1 LSAIFLGCD
10 ILSPAAHNSMLPR
23 KLSDRRDVTDK
34 DNLPAKRRSSQIAA
48 VLLAL
53 ALTAI
58 PAAAWA
64 QNSATARETI
74 AVEGNRRIDADTVRS
89 YFHPNADGRYDEA
102 ARDAALK
109 ALLATGLFD
118 DVRIAQTGDH
128 LVVKLTEAKVIE
140 RVAFEG
146 NKKIKDENL
155 TAVVQSKA
163 RGSLQRA
170 TVQGDVERIVEAYR
184 HVGRDEVKVVPQVID
199 RGNDR
204 VDLVYTITEGQK
216 TPVRQINFVGNH
228 AFSGRQLNAV
238 IKTSPTSVISFLT
251 GSDTYDPDK
260 IDDDRERLRNYYRN
274 HGYADAK
281 VGTAR
286 AEYDPATKGFTL
298 TFTIDEGP
306 LYHFGDIGI
315 TCNVPGLDAAKLRP
329 LLVARNG
336 ALFDG
341 SALDKSDDALAAEMA
356 KLGYPFAHA
365 VPRSVNHPET
375 GRTDVSFVIDEG
387 ARAYIERIEIH
398 GNTRTRDYVIRRE
411 FDIAEGDAYN
421 RTLIDRAER
430 RLKNLNYF
438 KSVKIT
444 TKPGSASD
452 RVVLDV
458 ETVDQAT
465 GDFSISGGY
474 STTDGWLG
482 EVKIGDR
489 NFYGTGDNVQ
499 ASMTYGQY
507 TQGVELSATDP
518 DLLGNHISGGVKLFY
533 RQTIPSTYQS
543 YGTDSY
549 GTTLSMGTPITE
561 QTNVLWR
568 YSLYDQK
575 VTLPSTVSAS
585 TESLPIQQA
594 AAAGRQLVSSVG
606 DTVTYST
613 LDNNKL
619 PTSGLR
625 SQLSQD
631 LAGLGGDVRF
641 LRTTEDVRYYQQLGG
656 DLVAMVRGQG
666 GYITGWGGSQVPLM
680 NSFFGGPSLV
690 RGFAIN
696 GFGPRDL
703 TPGSTMDNV
712 GGSMYWAT
720 TAELQSGIP
729 GVPDEYG
736 LRGSTFVDAGTVF
749 GYKGPTSFSGQTAQI
764 ANSTVIRSS
773 VGVGLTWDS
782 PFGALTASYAVPLSK
797 AAYDVVQPFNFTAGP
812 SF

>member
-1 LSAIFLGCD
+1 VT
-10 ILSPAAHNSMLPR
+10 NR
-23 KLSDRRDVTDK
+23 NKL
-34 DNLPAKRRSSQIAA
+34 LIKRGQRPIAA
-48 VLLAL
+48 ALLA
-53 ALTAI
+53 AAITAI
-58 PAAAWA
+58 SQAGWA
-64 QNSATARETI
+64 QNDATAHETI

-89 YFHPNADGRYDEA
+89 YFHPNSDGRYDEA
-102 ARDAALK
+102 GRDAALK
-109 ALLATGLFD
+109 ALIATGLFD
-118 DVRIAQTGDH
+118 DVKITQTGDH
-128 LVVKLTEAKVIE
+128 LIVKLTEAKVIE

-146 NKKIKDENL
+146 NKKVKDENL

-163 RGSLQRA
+163 RGPLQRA
-170 TVQGDVERIVEAYR
+170 TVQADVERIVEAYR
-184 HVGRDEVKVVPQVID
+184 HVGRDEVKVVPEVIE

-228 AFSGRQLNAV
+228 AFSSRQLNAV
-238 IKTSPTSVISFLT
+238 IKTSATSMISFLT

-260 IDDDRERLRNYYRN
+260 VDDDRERLRSYYRN
-274 HGYADAK
+274 HGYADAN
-281 VGTAR
+281 VMAAR
-286 AEYDPATKGFTL
+286 TEYNPATKGFSL

-306 LYHFGDIGI
+306 LYHFGEIGMI
-315 TCNVPGLDAAKLRP
+315 CNVPGLDAEKLRR

-341 SALDKSDDALAAEMA
+341 SALDKSDEALAVEMA

-365 VPRSVNHPET
+365 VPRTVNHAES
-375 GRTDVSFVIDEG
+375 GRVDLAFVIDEG

-411 FDIAEGDAYN
+411 FDVAEGDAYN
-421 RTLIDRAER
+421 KTLIDRAER

-458 ETVDQAT
+458 ETVDQQT
-465 GDFSISGGY
+465 GDFNVSGGY
-474 STTDGWLG
+474 SSTDGWLG

-489 NFYGTGDNVQ
+489 NFYGTGDTVQ
-499 ASMTYGQY
+499 ASVTYGQY
-507 TQGVELSATDP
+507 AQGAELSATDP
-518 DLLGNHISGGVKLFY
+518 DLFGNHISGGVQLFY
-533 RQTIPSTYQS
+533 RQTVPSTFQS

-549 GTTLSMGTPITE
+549 GMTLSMGTPITE

-568 YSLYDQK
+568 YSLYDQQ
-575 VTLPSTVSAS
+575 VTLPSTIAANTV
-585 TESLPIQQA
+585 SLPIQQA

-619 PTSGLR
+619 PTSGFN
-625 SQLSQD
+625 SQLRQD

-641 LRTTEDVRYYQQLGG
+641 LRTTEDLRYYQQLGG
-656 DLVAMVRGQG
+656 DLVAMVRAQG

-680 NSFFGGPSLV
+680 NNFFGGPSLV
-690 RGFAIN
+690 RGFATN

-764 ANSTVIRSS
+764 ANTTVIRSS

>member
-1 LSAIFLGCD
+1 MTNRD
-10 ILSPAAHNSMLPR
+10 
-23 KLSDRRDVTDK
+23 KLLDERRLISIV
-34 DNLPAKRRSSQIAA
+34 A
-48 VLLAL
+48 VLLAVTL
-53 ALTAI
+53 SGI
-58 PAAAWA
+58 PAAARA
-64 QNSATARETI
+64 QNGATARETI
-74 AVEGNRRIDADTVRS
+74 AVEGNRHIDTDSVRS

-109 ALLATGLFD
+109 ALIATGLFD
-118 DVRIAQTGDH
+118 DVKITGTGDH
-128 LVVKLTEAKVIE
+128 LIVRLTEAKVIE

-170 TVQGDVERIVEAYR
+170 TVQADVERIVDAYR
-184 HVGRDEVKVVPQVID
+184 HVGRDEVNVVPEIID

-204 VDLVYTITEGQK
+204 VDLVYTITEGKK

-228 AFSGRQLNAV
+228 AFSSRQLDAV
-238 IKTSPTSVISFLT
+238 IKTSTTSVISFLT

-260 IDDDRERLRNYYRN
+260 VDDDRERLRSYYRN
-274 HGYADAK
+274 HGYADAS
-281 VGTAR
+281 VTAAR
-286 AEYDPATKGFTL
+286 AEYDPATNGFAL
-298 TFTIDEGP
+298 TFTIGEGA

-315 TCNVPGLDAAKLRP
+315 TCNVPGLDAEKLRR
-329 LLVARNG
+329 LLQARNG

-341 SALDKSDDALAAEMA
+341 GALDRSSEALAVEMA

-365 VPRSVNHPET
+365 VPRSVEHAEA
-375 GRTDVSFVIDEG
+375 GRIDVAFVIDEG
-387 ARAYIERIEIH
+387 SRTYIERIEIH
-398 GNTRTRDYVIRRE
+398 GNMRTRDYVIRRE
-411 FDIAEGDAYN
+411 FDITEGDAYN
-421 RTLIDRAER
+421 KTLVDRAER

-438 KSVKIT
+438 KSVKLT

-458 ETVDQAT
+458 EVIDQST
-465 GDFSISGGY
+465 GDFTVSGGH
-474 STTDGWLG
+474 SSTDGWLG

-489 NFYGTGDNVQ
+489 NFYGTGDSVQ
-499 ASMTYGQY
+499 ASATYGQY
-507 TQGVELSATDP
+507 AQGVELSATDP
-518 DLLGNHISGGVKLFY
+518 DLFGNHISGGAQLFY
-533 RQTIPSTYQS
+533 RQTFASSYQS

-549 GTTLSMGTPITE
+549 GMTLSMGTPITE

-568 YSLYDQK
+568 YSLYDQN
-575 VTLPSTVSAS
+575 VTLPSSISANTV
-585 TESLPIQQA
+585 SLPIQQA
-594 AAAGRQLVSSVG
+594 AAAGPQLVSSVG
-606 DTVTYST
+606 DTVTYNT
-613 LDNNKL
+613 LDNNRL
-619 PTSGLR
+619 PTSGLN
-625 SQLSQD
+625 SQLRQD

-641 LRTTEDVRYYQQLGG
+641 LRTTEDARYYQSLGG
-656 DLVAMVRGQG
+656 DLVAMVRAQG
-666 GYITGWGGSQVPLM
+666 GYITGWGGQQVPLM
-680 NSFFGGPSLV
+680 NSFFGGPGLV
-690 RGFAIN
+690 RGFAPN

-749 GYKGPTSFSGQTAQI
+749 GYKGPTTFAGQTTQI
-764 ANSTVIRSS
+764 ANTTVIRSS

>member
-1 LSAIFLGCD
+1 VTNRNKLLIKRG
-10 ILSPAAHNSMLPR
+10 PR
-23 KLSDRRDVTDK
+23 
-34 DNLPAKRRSSQIAA
+34 PIAA
-48 VLLAL
+48 ALLA
-53 ALTAI
+53 AAITAI
-58 PAAAWA
+58 SQAGWA
-64 QNSATARETI
+64 QNDATAHETI

-89 YFHPNADGRYDEA
+89 YFHPNSDGRYDEA
-102 ARDAALK
+102 GRDAALK
-109 ALLATGLFD
+109 ALIATGLFD
-118 DVRIAQTGDH
+118 DVKITQTGDH
-128 LVVKLTEAKVIE
+128 LIVKLTEAKVIE

-146 NKKIKDENL
+146 NKKVKDENL

-163 RGSLQRA
+163 RGPLQRA
-170 TVQGDVERIVEAYR
+170 TVQADVERIVEAYR
-184 HVGRDEVKVVPQVID
+184 HVGRDEVKVVPEVIE

-228 AFSGRQLNAV
+228 AFSSRQLNAV
-238 IKTSPTSVISFLT
+238 IKTSATSVISFLT

-260 IDDDRERLRNYYRN
+260 VDDDRERLRSYYRN
-274 HGYADAK
+274 HGYADAN
-281 VGTAR
+281 VMAAR
-286 AEYDPATKGFTL
+286 TEYNPATKGFSL

-306 LYHFGDIGI
+306 LYHFGEIGMI
-315 TCNVPGLDAAKLRP
+315 CNVPGLDAEKLRR

-341 SALDKSDDALAAEMA
+341 SALDKSDEALAVEMA

-365 VPRSVNHPET
+365 VPRTVNHAES
-375 GRTDVSFVIDEG
+375 GRVDLAFVIDEG

-411 FDIAEGDAYN
+411 FDVAEGDAYN
-421 RTLIDRAER
+421 KTLIDRAER

-458 ETVDQAT
+458 ETVDQQT
-465 GDFSISGGY
+465 GDFNVSGGY
-474 STTDGWLG
+474 SSTDGWLG

-489 NFYGTGDNVQ
+489 NFYGTGDTVQ
-499 ASMTYGQY
+499 ASVTYGQY
-507 TQGVELSATDP
+507 AQGAELSATDP
-518 DLLGNHISGGVKLFY
+518 DLFGNHISGGVQLFY
-533 RQTIPSTYQS
+533 RQTVPSTFQS
-543 YGTDSY
+543 YGTDNY
-549 GTTLSMGTPITE
+549 GMTLSMGTPITE

-568 YSLYDQK
+568 YSLYDQQ
-575 VTLPSTVSAS
+575 VTLPSTIAANTV
-585 TESLPIQQA
+585 SLPIQQA

-613 LDNNKL
+613 LDNSKL
-619 PTSGLR
+619 PTSGFN
-625 SQLSQD
+625 SQLRQD

-641 LRTTEDVRYYQQLGG
+641 LRTTEDLRYYQQLGG
-656 DLVAMVRGQG
+656 DLVAMVRAQG

-680 NSFFGGPSLV
+680 NNFFGGPSLV
-690 RGFAIN
+690 RGFATN

-764 ANSTVIRSS
+764 ANTTVIRSS

>member
-1 LSAIFLGCD
+1 VTNRNKLLIKRG
-10 ILSPAAHNSMLPR
+10 PR
-23 KLSDRRDVTDK
+23 
-34 DNLPAKRRSSQIAA
+34 PIAA
-48 VLLAL
+48 ALLA
-53 ALTAI
+53 AAITAI
-58 PAAAWA
+58 SQAGWA
-64 QNSATARETI
+64 QNDATAHETI

-89 YFHPNADGRYDEA
+89 YFHPNSDGRYDEA
-102 ARDAALK
+102 GRDAALK
-109 ALLATGLFD
+109 ALIATGLFD
-118 DVRIAQTGDH
+118 DVKITQTGDH
-128 LVVKLTEAKVIE
+128 LIVKLTEAKVIE

-146 NKKIKDENL
+146 NKKVKDENL

-163 RGSLQRA
+163 RGPLQRA
-170 TVQGDVERIVEAYR
+170 TVQADVERIVEAYR
-184 HVGRDEVKVVPQVID
+184 HVGRDEVKVVPEVIE

-204 VDLVYTITEGQK
+204 VDLVYAITEGQK

-228 AFSGRQLNAV
+228 AFSNRQLNAV
-238 IKTSPTSVISFLT
+238 IKTSATSVISFLT

-260 IDDDRERLRNYYRN
+260 VDDDRERLRNYYRN
-274 HGYADAK
+274 HGYADAN
-281 VGTAR
+281 VAAAR
-286 AEYDPATKGFTL
+286 TEYDPATKGFSL

-306 LYHFGDIGI
+306 LYHFGDVGL
-315 TCNVPGLDAAKLRP
+315 TCNVPGLDADKLRR

-341 SALDKSDDALAAEMA
+341 SALDKSDDALATEMA
-356 KLGYPFAHA
+356 KLGFPFAHA

-375 GRTDVSFVIDEG
+375 GRTDVNFVIDEG

-421 RTLIDRAER
+421 KTLIDRAER

-444 TKPGSASD
+444 TKPGTASD

-458 ETVDQAT
+458 ETVDQQT
-465 GDFSISGGY
+465 GDFNVSGGY
-474 STTDGWLG
+474 SSTDGWLG
-482 EVKIGDR
+482 EVKISDR
-489 NFYGTGDNVQ
+489 NFYGTGDTVQ
-499 ASMTYGQY
+499 ASVTYGQY
-507 TQGVELSATDP
+507 AQGAELSATDP
-518 DLLGNHISGGVKLFY
+518 DLFGNHISGGVQLFY
-533 RQTIPSTYQS
+533 RQTIPSTFQS

-549 GTTLSMGTPITE
+549 GMTLSMGTPITE

-568 YSLYDQK
+568 YSLYDQQ
-575 VTLPSTVSAS
+575 VTLPSTIAANTV
-585 TESLPIQQA
+585 SLPIQQA

-619 PTSGLR
+619 PTSGLN
-625 SQLSQD
+625 SQLRQD

-656 DLVAMVRGQG
+656 DLVAMVRAQG

-680 NSFFGGPSLV
+680 NNFFGGPGLV
-690 RGFAIN
+690 RGFATN

-764 ANSTVIRSS
+764 ANTTVIRSS

>member
-1 LSAIFLGCD
+1 
-10 ILSPAAHNSMLPR
+10 M
-23 KLSDRRDVTDK
+23 
-34 DNLPAKRRSSQIAA
+34 
-48 VLLAL
+48 
-53 ALTAI
+53 AI

-64 QNSATARETI
+64 QNSAPARETV
-74 AVEGNRRIDADTVRS
+74 AVEGNRRIDAETVRS
-89 YFHPNADGRYDEA
+89 YFHPNSEGRYDDA

-109 ALLATGLFD
+109 ALVATGLFD
-118 DVRIAQTGDH
+118 DVKITGAGDH
-128 LVVKLTEAKVIE
+128 LVVSLREAKVID

-146 NKKIKDENL
+146 NRKVKDENL

-163 RGSLQRA
+163 RGPLQRA
-170 TVQGDVERIVEAYR
+170 TVQADVGRIVDAYR
-184 HVGRDEVKVVPQVID
+184 HVGRDEVGVVPEIID

-204 VDLVYTITEGQK
+204 VDLVYTITEGPK
-216 TPVRQINFVGNH
+216 TPVRQINFVGNR
-228 AFSGRQLNAV
+228 AFSNRQLTAV
-238 IKTSPTSVISFLT
+238 IKTSAASLISLLT

-260 IDDDRERLRNYYRN
+260 VDDDRERLGSYYRN
-274 HGYADAK
+274 HGYADAN
-281 VGTAR
+281 VTAAR
-286 AEYDPATKGFTL
+286 AEYDPATKGFAL
-298 TFTIDEGP
+298 TFTIEEGP

-315 TCNVPGLDAAKLRP
+315 TCNVPGLDAEKLRR
-329 LLVARNG
+329 LLTTRNG

-341 SALDKSDDALAAEMA
+341 STLDKSSEALAVELA

-365 VPRSVNHPET
+365 TPRIVNHTEA
-375 GRTDVSFVIDEG
+375 GRIDVAFVIDEG

-421 RTLIDRAER
+421 KTLLDRAER

-438 KSVKIT
+438 KSVKIN

-458 ETVDQAT
+458 EVVDQST
-465 GDFSISGGY
+465 GDFTVSGGY
-474 STTDGWLG
+474 SSTDGWLG

-489 NFYGTGDNVQ
+489 NFYGTGDSVQ

-507 TQGVELSATDP
+507 AQGVELSATDP
-518 DLLGNHISGGVKLFY
+518 DLFGDHISGGLQLFY
-533 RQTIPSTYQS
+533 RQTVPSTYQS

-549 GTTLSMGTPITE
+549 GMTLSMGTPITE

-568 YSLYDQK
+568 YSLYDQN
-575 VTLPSTVSAS
+575 VTLPSNVPANTV
-585 TESLPIQQA
+585 SLPIQQA

-606 DTVTYST
+606 DTVTYNT

-625 SQLSQD
+625 SQLTQD

-641 LRTTEDVRYYQQLGG
+641 LRTAEDVRYYQSLGG
-656 DLVAMVRGQG
+656 DLVGMVRAQG

-690 RGFAIN
+690 RGFATD

-736 LRGSTFVDAGTVF
+736 LRSAAFVDAGTVF

-764 ANSTVIRSS
+764 ANTTVIRSS

-782 PFGALTASYAVPLSK
+782 PFGPLTASYAVPLSK

>member
-1 LSAIFLGCD
+1 VTNRNKLLIKRG
-10 ILSPAAHNSMLPR
+10 PR
-23 KLSDRRDVTDK
+23 
-34 DNLPAKRRSSQIAA
+34 PIAA
-48 VLLAL
+48 ALLA
-53 ALTAI
+53 AAITAI
-58 PAAAWA
+58 SQAGWA
-64 QNSATARETI
+64 QNDATAHETI

-89 YFHPNADGRYDEA
+89 YFHPNSEGRYDEA
-102 ARDAALK
+102 GRDAALK
-109 ALLATGLFD
+109 ALIATGLFD
-118 DVRIAQTGDH
+118 DVKITQTGDH
-128 LVVKLTEAKVIE
+128 LIVKLTEAKVIE

-146 NKKIKDENL
+146 NKKVKDENL

-163 RGSLQRA
+163 RGPLQRA
-170 TVQGDVERIVEAYR
+170 TVQADVERIVEAYR
-184 HVGRDEVKVVPQVID
+184 HVGRDEVKVVPEVIE

-228 AFSGRQLNAV
+228 AFSSRQLNAV
-238 IKTSPTSVISFLT
+238 IKTSATSVISFLT

-260 IDDDRERLRNYYRN
+260 VDDDRERLRSYYRN
-274 HGYADAK
+274 HGYADAN
-281 VGTAR
+281 VMAAR
-286 AEYDPATKGFTL
+286 TEYNPATKGFSL

-306 LYHFGDIGI
+306 LYHFGEIGMI
-315 TCNVPGLDAAKLRP
+315 CNVPGLDAEKLRR

-341 SALDKSDDALAAEMA
+341 SALDKSDEALAVEMA

-365 VPRSVNHPET
+365 VPRTVNHAES
-375 GRTDVSFVIDEG
+375 GRVDVAFVIDEG

-411 FDIAEGDAYN
+411 FDVAEGDAYN
-421 RTLIDRAER
+421 KTLIDRAER

-458 ETVDQAT
+458 ETVDQQT
-465 GDFSISGGY
+465 GDFNVSGGY
-474 STTDGWLG
+474 SSTDGWLG

-489 NFYGTGDNVQ
+489 NFYGTGDTVQ
-499 ASMTYGQY
+499 ASVTYGQY
-507 TQGVELSATDP
+507 AQGAELSATDP
-518 DLLGNHISGGVKLFY
+518 DLFGNHISGGVQLFY
-533 RQTIPSTYQS
+533 RQTVPSTFQS

-549 GTTLSMGTPITE
+549 GMTLSMGTPITE

-568 YSLYDQK
+568 YSLYDQQ
-575 VTLPSTVSAS
+575 VTLPSTIAANTV
-585 TESLPIQQA
+585 SLPIQQA

-619 PTSGLR
+619 PTSGFN
-625 SQLSQD
+625 SQLRQD

-641 LRTTEDVRYYQQLGG
+641 LRTTEDLRYYQQLGG
-656 DLVAMVRGQG
+656 DLVAMVRAQG

-680 NSFFGGPSLV
+680 NNFFGGPSLV
-690 RGFAIN
+690 RGFATN

-764 ANSTVIRSS
+764 ANTTVIRSS

>member
-1 LSAIFLGCD
+1 
-10 ILSPAAHNSMLPR
+10 M
-23 KLSDRRDVTDK
+23 V
-34 DNLPAKRRSSQIAA
+34 
-48 VLLAL
+48 V
-53 ALTAI
+53 
-58 PAAAWA
+58 PAAARA
-64 QNSATARETI
+64 QNSANTHETI

-89 YFHPNADGRYDEA
+89 YFHPNADGHFDEA

-109 ALLATGLFD
+109 ALVATGLFD
-118 DVRIAQTGDH
+118 NVKITGTEDH
-128 LVVKLTEAKVIE
+128 LVVNLTEAKVIG

-146 NKKIKDENL
+146 NKKVKDENL

-163 RGSLQRA
+163 RGPLQRA
-170 TVQGDVERIVEAYR
+170 TVQADVERIVEAYR
-184 HVGRDEVKVVPQVID
+184 HVGRDEVSVVPEIID

-204 VDLVYTITEGQK
+204 VDLVYTITEGPK

-228 AFSGRQLNAV
+228 AFSNRQLNAV
-238 IKTSPTSVISFLT
+238 IKTSSASIISLLT

-260 IDDDRERLRNYYRN
+260 VDDDRERLHSYYRN
-274 HGYADAK
+274 HGYAEAN
-281 VGTAR
+281 VNAAR

-306 LYHFGDIGI
+306 LYHFGDIGV
-315 TCNVPGLDAAKLRP
+315 TCNVPGVNVDKLRG
-329 LLVARNG
+329 LVTTRNG

-341 SALDKSDDALAAEMA
+341 SALDKSSEALAVELA

-365 VPRSVNHPET
+365 APRTVDHTES
-375 GRTDVSFVIDEG
+375 GRVDVAFVIDEG
-387 ARAYIERIEIH
+387 ARAYIERIEFH

-421 RTLIDRAER
+421 KTLIDRAER

-438 KSVKIT
+438 KSVKIN

-458 ETVDQAT
+458 EVVDQST
-465 GDFSISGGY
+465 GDFSVSGGY

-489 NFYGTGDNVQ
+489 NFYGTGDSVQ

-507 TQGVELSATDP
+507 AQGVEVSATDP
-518 DLLGNHISGGVKLFY
+518 DLFGNHISGGVQLFY
-533 RQTIPSTYQS
+533 RQTVPSTYQS

-549 GTTLSMGTPITE
+549 GTTLSLGTPITE

-568 YSLYDQK
+568 YSLYDQN
-575 VTLPSTVSAS
+575 VTLPSSIPANTVS
-585 TESLPIQQA
+585 LPVQQA
-594 AAAGRQLVSSVG
+594 AAAGQQLVSSVG

-625 SQLSQD
+625 SQLTQD

-641 LRTTEDVRYYQQLGG
+641 LRTAEDVRYYQALGG
-656 DLVAMVRGQG
+656 DLVGMVRAQG

-690 RGFAIN
+690 RGFATD

-729 GVPDEYG
+729 GVPAEYG
-736 LRGSTFVDAGTVF
+736 LRSAAFVDAGTVF

-764 ANSTVIRSS
+764 ANTTVIRSS

>member
-1 LSAIFLGCD
+1 VTNKNKLLVKRRPRPIAAALLAAAIAGISQTASAENSAI
-10 ILSPAAHNSMLPR
+10 AH
-23 KLSDRRDVTDK
+23 
-34 DNLPAKRRSSQIAA
+34 
-48 VLLAL
+48 
-53 ALTAI
+53 
-58 PAAAWA
+58 
-64 QNSATARETI
+64 ETI
-74 AVEGNRRIDADTVRS
+74 AVEGNHRIDADTVRS

-109 ALLATGLFD
+109 ALIATGLFD
-118 DVRIAQTGDH
+118 DVKIAQTGDH
-128 LVVKLTEAKVIE
+128 LIVKLAEAKVIE

-146 NKKIKDENL
+146 NKKVKDENL

-163 RGSLQRA
+163 RGPLQRA
-170 TVQGDVERIVEAYR
+170 TVQADVERIVEAYR
-184 HVGRDEVKVVPQVID
+184 HVGRDEVKVVPEVIE

-204 VDLVYTITEGQK
+204 VDLVYAITEGQK

-228 AFSGRQLNAV
+228 AFSNRQLNAV
-238 IKTSPTSVISFLT
+238 IKTSATSVISFLT

-260 IDDDRERLRNYYRN
+260 VDDDRERLRNYYRN
-274 HGYADAK
+274 HGYADAN
-281 VGTAR
+281 VAAAR
-286 AEYDPATKGFTL
+286 TEYDPATKGFSL

-306 LYHFGDIGI
+306 LYHFGDVGL
-315 TCNVPGLDAAKLRP
+315 TCNVPGLDADKLRR

-341 SALDKSDDALAAEMA
+341 SALDKSDDALATEMA
-356 KLGYPFAHA
+356 KLGFPFAHA

-375 GRTDVSFVIDEG
+375 GRTDVNFVIDEG

-421 RTLIDRAER
+421 KTLIDRAER

-444 TKPGSASD
+444 TKPGTASD

-458 ETVDQAT
+458 ETVDQQT
-465 GDFSISGGY
+465 GDFNVSGGY
-474 STTDGWLG
+474 SSTDGWLG
-482 EVKIGDR
+482 EVKISDR
-489 NFYGTGDNVQ
+489 NFYGTGDTVQ
-499 ASMTYGQY
+499 ASVTYGQY
-507 TQGVELSATDP
+507 AQGAELSATDP
-518 DLLGNHISGGVKLFY
+518 DLFGNHISGGVQLFY
-533 RQTIPSTYQS
+533 RQTIPSTFQS

-549 GTTLSMGTPITE
+549 GMTLSMGTPITE

-568 YSLYDQK
+568 YSLYDQQ
-575 VTLPSTVSAS
+575 VTLPSTIAANTV
-585 TESLPIQQA
+585 SLPIQQA

-606 DTVTYST
+606 DTVTYNT

-619 PTSGLR
+619 PTSGLN
-625 SQLSQD
+625 SQLRQD

-656 DLVAMVRGQG
+656 DLVAMVRAQG

-680 NSFFGGPSLV
+680 NNFFGGPGLV
-690 RGFAIN
+690 RGFATN

-764 ANSTVIRSS
+764 ANTTVIRSS